1 MTSNI
6 GGSPSNSTSSDT
18 SSNNVINLVFPS
30 YPVRRSDS
38 SWKTIASLLQNGVLS
53 DVIFHVGGKYIPA
66 HRLLLALRSSVFEKL
81 FYGPFKTIEKVLKI
95 PLSSAD
101 IFERVLMYIYTNEIA
116 LQTNNVVE
124 IMLMAHKYELTFL
137 EDKCE
142 RFISRYINFDETVQY
157 YGQLFSLNTFFL
169 LKERLLQWISD
180 QFIFFKTRNSFLPIS
195 DIDALRSIIAR
206 LVNID
211 CIDAGQLQYDLFD
224 MLINWGKFQCT
235 KELLEVNANN
245 IRAALNGL
253 EQLLDFRQ
261 MPKELFTRC
270 LDICPSFFMDDES
283 RQFYAHLNAPMPTQQ
298 VKYEADEQD
307 GWPN

>member
-1 MTSNI
+1 MASNI
-6 GGSPSNSTSSDT
+6 DGSASNSASGGT
-18 SSNNVINLVFPS
+18 SSNNGTNLVFPS

-53 DVIFHVGGKYIPA
+53 DVVFHVGGKYIPA

-81 FYGPFKTIEKVLKI
+81 FYGPYKTGERVLSI
-95 PLSSAD
+95 PHTSAD

-116 LQTNNVVE
+116 LQKNNVVQ

-142 RFISRYINFDETVQY
+142 RFILRCINFDETVQY
-157 YGQLFSLNTFFL
+157 FGQLYSVNTFFS
-169 LKERLLQWISD
+169 LKERLLQWISN
-180 QFIFFKTRNSFLPIS
+180 QFIFLKTPNSFLAIT
-195 DIDALRSIIAR
+195 DIDALRCITER

-211 CIDAGQLQYDLFD
+211 CIDAGQLQYDLFE
-224 MLINWGKFQCT
+224 MLINWGKLQCT
-235 KELLEVNANN
+235 QETLEVNANN

-261 MPKELFTRC
+261 MTKGLFTKC
-270 LDICPSFFMDDES
+270 LEICPSFFVDGES
-283 RQFYAHLNAPMPTQQ
+283 MQFYAYLMPTQQ
-298 VKYEADEQD
+298 VKCEADEQD
-307 GWPN
+307 SW